1 LAATF
6 ASSATTTFFCSRL
19 SAIAYLPNWTGFAS
33 CYAGPKFLE
42 AKIHLHFADALRH
55 RFGGRPEKI
64 LSGITICAG

>member
-1 LAATF
+1 
-6 ASSATTTFFCSRL
+6 L

-42 AKIHLHFADALRH
+42 ANILIHFADTLRH